1 MTPNTYEIINLYIP
15 IMQTDTVG
23 IIGERLR
30 RLKKFRFDWAE
41 EKGREFSRSVIDRVN
56 SLSYELITFGLYDQD
71 IHPGDHGNILL
82 SAYEVERTLEI
93 NVLPDGTYD
102 WDIEDTIEECPSE
115 EGVSLSRVIELIK
128 KYKPIN

>member
-1 MTPNTYEIINLYIP
+1 
-15 IMQTDTVG
+15 MQTDTVG